1 MDKTLFIKQQIIDH
15 KNLVEKLEEQL
26 TSIQTVAE
34 LVTQAFK
41 NGNKVILMGNG
52 GSAADAQHLA
62 AELVGKFQR
71 NRDPLPA
78 IALSVNTSVLTAI
91 GNDMGYEYIF
101 SRQIKGFIKPGD
113 IVVGISTSGN
123 SKNIILALE
132 EAKKHHAITVG
143 LTGHGGKLKEIADY
157 SIAVP
162 SRDTP
167 RIQEAHILIGHIICS
182 LVEDEIFGKENGA

>member
-1 MDKTLFIKQQIIDH
+1 MTSYYVDKTLFIKQQIIDH

-41 NGNKVILMGNG
+41 SGNKVILMGNG

-132 EAKKHHAITVG
+132 EAKKHHA
-143 LTGHGGKLKEIADY
+143 
-157 SIAVP
+157 
-162 SRDTP
+162 
-167 RIQEAHILIGHIICS
+167 
-182 LVEDEIFGKENGA
+182 